1 MGEGN
6 SEGPYNEKMVADALS
21 QQVDVKH
28 PIPWRTLGGYF
39 AFLEKRGIAPNVAS
53 FVGATSVRT
62 YVLGE
67 DDVDPTPAQLAQM
80 QQLVRQAMN
89 EGAMGVG
96 SSLIYAPAT
105 FAETP
110 ELVALATA
118 SAQCGGMYIS
128 HMRNESDHVLDA
140 VDELITIARA
150 SGGPAEI
157 YHLKQ
162 AGRGNWDK
170 LDPIIARV
178 EAARASGIRITAD
191 MYNYTAGATGLDA
204 AMPPWVRAGGYEA
217 WAKRLKDPAVR
228 ARVKAEMKDRPVG
241 WDNLYFQAGSPDKVL
256 FLAFKNPALKQYTG
270 KTLAEVAKLR
280 GTSPEDTAID
290 LVIADGTR
298 VGVAYF
304 LMSEENVARQ
314 VALPWMAFDSDE
326 SAQAPRGV
334 FLKSNTHPRAY
345 GTFARLLGKYV
356 RDEHRTTLPDAI
368 RRLTSFP
375 AANLGIKDRGLVQP
389 GMMADLAIFDAATIA
404 DTATFE
410 KPQQFAIGMRHVL
423 VNGQPVLL
431 DGQMTTARP
440 GRAVL
445 GPGAGNCPQR
455 R

>member
-1 MGEGN
+1 
-6 SEGPYNEKMVADALS
+6 
-21 QQVDVKH
+21 
-28 PIPWRTLGGYF
+28 
-39 AFLEKRGIAPNVAS
+39 
-53 FVGATSVRT
+53 
-62 YVLGE
+62 
-67 DDVDPTPAQLAQM
+67 
-80 QQLVRQAMN
+80 
-89 EGAMGVG
+89 
-96 SSLIYAPAT
+96 
-105 FAETP
+105 
-110 ELVALATA
+110 
-118 SAQCGGMYIS
+118 
-128 HMRNESDHVLDA
+128 
-140 VDELITIARA
+140 
-150 SGGPAEI
+150 
-157 YHLKQ
+157 
-162 AGRGNWDK
+162 
-170 LDPIIARV
+170 
-178 EAARASGIRITAD
+178 
-191 MYNYTAGATGLDA
+191 
-204 AMPPWVRAGGYEA
+204 
-217 WAKRLKDPAVR
+217 
-228 ARVKAEMKDRPVG
+228 
-241 WDNLYFQAGSPDKVL
+241 
-256 FLAFKNPALKQYTG
+256 
-270 KTLAEVAKLR
+270 VAKLR